1 MQTPLVL
8 TSLQLA
14 KALIGLDAN
23 VKMANPH
30 NAMQTRALFS
40 KKKLWLRELEPW
52 ASKPL
57 KR

>member
-40 KKKLWLRELEPW
+40 KKSYGCESSNRGRPSL
-52 ASKPL
+52 
-57 KR
+57 